1 MNIVKEDVDGLTANL
16 IVQIAKE
23 DYEGKVKNALEKY
36 RKTAKIPGFRPGNVP
51 AGMIQKQ
58 YGKALLVEEL
68 NKLANDGVYNFISKN
83 KIEILGNPIP
93 KENVDPKGDF
103 NAPNEFEFTFE
114 IGLSP
119 NLDLSNAM
127 NDKYDYT
134 TIRVDDKLINQQIED
149 LRRRYG
155 KLISTDIAGEKDMLL
170 GIFQELNADGTPN
183 ESGIS
188 NSTTIS
194 LEFLKDSEVHQTLI
208 GKKVNDTF
216 SLNPS
221 LVSKDN
227 KDKASLLGISEELA
241 SEINMDFTFTITEI
255 KKMAMADLDELLF
268 SKLFQEGEVNTEE
281 GLKARVKKDMEQMF
295 SKDSDKLLTRSVF
308 DAIMEK
314 TKVEFPSDFLKRWIR
329 MTNEKPLTEEDI
341 NAEFDAYLKSLKWQ
355 LIQSKIFKDNNIKL
369 DQQEVIEY
377 TKNLLIGNY
386 AQYGMPPPEEK
397 ELMETALRLLQ
408 NKEQANSIYDQLAEQ
423 KLTDFFKSMVSLVA
437 KPVSYDE
444 FVAIANKQ

>member
-68 NKLANDGVYNFISKN
+68 NKLANDGVYNFISNN
-83 KIEILGNPIP
+83 KIEILGNTIP
-93 KENVDPKGDF
+93 KENIETKSDF

-119 NLDLSNAM
+119 KLDLSKAM
-127 NDKYDYT
+127 DDKYDYT

-194 LEFLKDSEVHQTLI
+194 LEFLKDTEVHQTLI

-221 LVSKDN
+221 LVAKDN

-241 SEINMDFTFTITEI
+241 NEISMDFTFTITEI
-255 KKMAMADLDELLF
+255 KKMAMADLDEALF
-268 SKLFQEGEVNTEE
+268 SKLFQEGEVSSEE

-314 TKVEFPSDFLKRWIR
+314 TKVDFPSDFLKRWIR

-355 LIQSKIFKDNNIKL
+355 LIQTKIFKDNNIKL

-444 FVAIANKQ
+444 FVAIANK

>member
-16 IVQIAKE
+16 VVQIAKE

-93 KENVDPKGDF
+93 KENIEPKGDF
-103 NAPNEFEFTFE
+103 NVPNEFEFTFE

-134 TIRVDDKLINQQIED
+134 TIQVDDKLINQQIED

-241 SEINMDFTFTITEI
+241 GEISMDFTFTITEI
-255 KKMAMADLDELLF
+255 KKMAMADLDESLF
-268 SKLFQEGEVNTEE
+268 SKLFQEGDVNSEE

-314 TKVEFPSDFLKRWIR
+314 TKVDFPSDFLKRWIR
-329 MTNEKPLTEEDI
+329 KTNEKPLTEEDI

-386 AQYGMPPPEEK
+386 AQYGMPPPEDK

>member
-23 DYEGKVKNALEKY
+23 DYEGKVNNALEKY

-68 NKLANDGVYNFISKN
+68 NKLANDGVYNFISNN

-93 KENVDPKGDF
+93 KENVEPKGDF
-103 NAPNEFEFTFE
+103 NSPNEFEFTFE

-119 NLDLSNAM
+119 KLDLSNAM

-194 LEFLKDSEVHQTLI
+194 LEFLKDTEVHQTLI

-221 LVSKDN
+221 LVAKDN

-241 SEINMDFTFTITEI
+241 NEISMDFTFTITEI
-255 KKMAMADLDELLF
+255 KKMAMADLDDSLF
-268 SKLFQEGEVNTEE
+268 SKLFQEGEVNSEE

-314 TKVEFPSDFLKRWIR
+314 TKVDFPSAFLKRWIR

-355 LIQSKIFKDNNIKL
+355 LIQTKIFKDNNIKL

-444 FVAIANKQ
+444 FVAIANK